1 MLHRAMKLLLLA
13 MVASGSAQA
22 AGLRL
27 VTGTDYP
34 PYAGPELP
42 AGGMATEL
50 AVTAFGAVGVAI
62 EPVEFLPWKRGYQA
76 VLDGEFDLTFPYVAS
91 PNRDQ
96 AVVFSAPLYDLRIWP
111 VFRADRMR
119 PYTGPQSLAGLTLCQ
134 PVGYAQ
140 PEVLHRMLA
149 SGDLHLVQ
157 PASMQL
163 CARQLLAGR
172 VDLLVDS
179 VPLFN
184 TMVMSEWKEGPPPKL
199 GDRPV
204 ESNPLFALAAHTNP
218 KAPEIVAALN
228 KGIAMLFADGRYDAI
243 IRRHKGGGE
252 GSATSSEAP
261 R

>member
-1 MLHRAMKLLLLA
+1 MLYRAGRLLLLA
-13 MVASGSAQA
+13 MLAGGSAQA

-50 AVTAFGAVGVAI
+50 AVTAFGAAGVAV
-62 EPVEFLPWKRGYQA
+62 EPVEFLPWKRGYQE
-76 VLDGEFDLTFPYVAS
+76 VLNGEFDLTFPYVAA
-91 PNRDQ
+91 PDRNQ
-96 AVVFSAPLYDLRIWP
+96 EMVFSAPLYDLRIWP

-119 PYTGPQSLAGLTLCQ
+119 SYTGPQSLVGLTLCQ

-140 PEVLHRMLA
+140 PEVLHRILA
-149 SGDLHLVQ
+149 SGALHLVQ

-172 VDLLVDS
+172 VDLLIDS

-204 ESNPLFALAAHTNP
+204 ESNPLFALAALSNP

-228 KGIAMLFADGRYDAI
+228 KGIAILFADGRYDAI
-243 IRRHKGGGE
+243 VRRHMGGGE
-252 GSATSSEAP
+252 ATETAP
-261 R
+261 EPPR